1 MGEDESVISDDQL
14 LVRARDDPAALIAL
28 YRRYYD
34 KIFRHC
40 VHRFLDRWVAEDVT
54 STVFMKVVEKLPA
67 LVTRGGNF
75 RSWLY
80 CVANN
85 AINDHLRRTRRRMSK
100 ESAAGERASLRRK
113 DSPVDGPAGLRDDR
127 AALLRQAIVKLNER
141 QQAII
146 TMRYFDGMRLTDV
159 AEILGSSPATVRSQ
173 LSRALVSLQ
182 KWLTRR
188 SRAGN
193 SEVYS
198 DVQQQPTT
206 GRSTGR
212 SEV

>member
-1 MGEDESVISDDQL
+1 
-14 LVRARDDPAALIAL
+14 
-28 YRRYYD
+28 
-34 KIFRHC
+34 
-40 VHRFLDRWVAEDVT
+40 
-54 STVFMKVVEKLPA
+54 
-67 LVTRGGNF
+67 
-75 RSWLY
+75 
-80 CVANN
+80 
-85 AINDHLRRTRRRMSK
+85 MSK